1 MKKILALVLAVL
13 MICPLFVACDKD
25 PGKTPDETP
34 EVTTDGTPQPGDVDY
49 DERKHAKDNLPA
61 DFNMK
66 GEKVGVLTRDSYRV
80 IDWDGGASVDS
91 DVLAQAVYNRT
102 VAVENRLGLTFNVTE
117 MPIGYNEYGASIKE
131 NILAGDDTWQII
143 LAATN
148 ASIML
153 GTDHLFRDM
162 SDNKYLDFDQP
173 WWAKAVMENISLDG
187 KSIRYMSG
195 DAIMNTYYWAGV
207 TYFNKRIY
215 QDAFGDPDD
224 LYKKALN
231 YDWYYDDMIE
241 MAEIVANDADGD
253 GEWDVEDTYGFICDS
268 GVPMNLMQDATGMRT
283 FTRAENGYP
292 VLDHDVERGS
302 EVLDKLYKLYWE
314 ASGSLVSHVLYKQHP
329 KGGGAYFTDG
339 TSLFYVQTLS
349 YTGNELFRN
358 MKDDYGILPIPRIDE
373 KQTEYVAPISSSATF
388 IVVPKTCTDERIGG
402 VLEALSSESYRN
414 VVEVF
419 YESALKMKYSRD
431 AYSGQ
436 CIDIIRTVLY
446 KDFLTEYYRSIGD
459 TNYFPACIRSQKK
472 TYVSTY
478 TSQVDAVNK
487 AIVDHIDAILAAVE
501 E

>member
-1 MKKILALVLAVL
+1 MKKILALALAVL
-13 MICPLFVACDKD
+13 MLLPAMIACDKD
-25 PGKTPDETP
+25 PGTKTPD
-34 EVTTDGTPQPGDVDY
+34 TTDPSATTAP
-49 DERKHAKDNLPA
+49 DEVLDPNDRKNAKDSLPA
-61 DFNMK
+61 DFNMN
-66 GEKVGVLTRDSYRV
+66 GQTVGVLTRHSYRKV
-80 IDWDGGASVDS
+80 DWDGGDAKDS

-117 MPIGYNEYGASIKE
+117 MPLGYNEYGASIKE
-131 NILAGDDTWQII
+131 NILAGDNSWQII

-153 GTDHLFRDM
+153 GNDYLFQDM

-173 WWAKAVMENISLDG
+173 WWAKEAMLNISIDG

-207 TYFNKRIY
+207 TFFNKRIY
-215 QDAFGDPDD
+215 EDAFGNPDD

-302 EVLDKLYKLYWE
+302 EVLDKLYKLCNE
-314 ASGSLVSHVLYKQHP
+314 AAGSVSSNVLYKQHAAGS
-329 KGGGAYFTDG
+329 GGFFADG
-339 TSLFYVQTLS
+339 TALFGIHTLS
-349 YTGNELFRN
+349 YVGNDSLRN

-373 KQTEYVAPISSSATF
+373 KQTEYVAPISSSTTF

-419 YESALKMKYSRD
+419 YETALKTKYSRD

-487 AIVDHIDAILAAVE
+487 AIVDHIDAILAAAE
-501 E
+501 Q